1 MKLLTR
7 LASAYSMA
15 LALNREPT
23 DAQAS
28 SAFRWVATAVH
39 PDKVKSVCS
48 PQEAQRVATL
58 CVLSLW
64 KVCKDIVAKKVAA
77 THMPREG
84 CMSVHARL
92 AKVAVD
98 LNWFRGLH
106 ALCV

>member
-1 MKLLTR
+1 MHRPLLLSGGWPQRCTR
-7 LASAYSMA
+7 TRGA
-15 LALNREPT
+15 
-23 DAQAS
+23 
-28 SAFRWVATAVH
+28 
-39 PDKVKSVCS
+39 SVCS